1 MKDKKLVKEVLYIS
15 LPAVSEM
22 ILYMFI
28 SVFDTMLIGLYG
40 GQTAVSA
47 VGLSNEIMFSLSSV
61 FIDLGVAI
69 SITSIV
75 ARKYGAG
82 YKAEAD
88 QYASMGLSIA
98 IIVSFALCYLLFC
111 FCPTILSIAG
121 AKKAVLSLGTNYMRL
136 ALLGLFFKMLSTTMD
151 SIIRGYGN
159 TRTPLL
165 VSTIICIINLSLDY
179 LLIFGNLG
187 FPELG
192 VMGSAVSMLVAQICG
207 FTFVVFYTLNLSKIK
222 IHINFMLKFQL
233 SKLKELISLAVP
245 TSLEEAVFSLSRLL
259 SLSMILH
266 TGTTAFASNQ
276 IATTIESIS
285 FMQGMGFAAAATT
298 LVGIKIGER
307 NYIRAQQYGNACAF
321 LGGIA
326 MTICG
331 IIFFLFPGNLI
342 QLFLH
347 EKEASVIY
355 YGTLCLMVGSV
366 EQPFIA
372 ASLIYAGALKGYGD
386 TKTPFVISLITCW
399 LIRIPLMYYFIY
411 LGRASVVYAWC
422 ITIIQWCADGLLMF
436 IFFERKFKKN
446 KFRNNYSKR
455 RLNL

>member
-1 MKDKKLVKEVLYIS
+1 MKDKRLVKEVLYIS
-15 LPAVSEM
+15 IPAVSEM
-22 ILYMFI
+22 ILYMLV
-28 SVFDTMLIGLYG
+28 SVFDTMMVGLYG

-47 VGLSNEIMFSLSSV
+47 VGLSNEIIFSFSSI

-82 YKAEAD
+82 YKAEAER
-88 QYASMGLSIA
+88 YASMALGLA
-98 IIVSFALCYLLFC
+98 IILSFALCYLLFC
-111 FCPTILSIAG
+111 FCPSILSIAG

-165 VSTIICIINLSLDY
+165 VSTIICILNLFLDY
-179 LLIFGNLG
+179 LLIFGKFG

-192 VMGSAVSMLVAQICG
+192 VMGSALSMLIAQICG
-207 FTFVVFYTLNLSKIK
+207 FIFVVFYTLNLSKIK
-222 IHINFMLKFQL
+222 IHIKYMVNYQL
-233 SKLKELISLAVP
+233 SQLKELISLSIP
-245 TSLEEAVFSLSRLL
+245 TSLEEAVFSLSRLF

-298 LVGIKIGER
+298 LVGIKVGER
-307 NYIRAQQYGNACAF
+307 NYVRAQQYGNACAF
-321 LGGIA
+321 LGGIT
-326 MTICG
+326 MVMCG
-331 IIFFLFPGNLI
+331 VIFFLFPSNLI
-342 QLFLH
+342 ELFLH

-355 YGTLCLMVGSV
+355 YATLCLMVGSI

-386 TKTPFVISLITCW
+386 TKTPFVISLITSW

-436 IFFERKFKKN
+436 IFFERKFKN
-446 KFRNNYSKR
+446 KVYRSERIGKR
-455 RLNL
+455 